1 MIQENLTLNKRKNKM
16 SRLVHIPETL
26 SEIEES
32 ITQKTEQ
39 LAWWTDKLNRSR
51 KNSLRHMRSMHVDTV
66 RLQLAELE
74 QAKLEAEEKALC
86 NIA

>member
-1 MIQENLTLNKRKNKM
+1 M

-74 QAKLEAEEKALC
+74 QAKLEAEEKALN

>member
-1 MIQENLTLNKRKNKM
+1 MT
-16 SRLVHIPETL
+16 LVHIPETL

-32 ITQKTEQ
+32 ISQKQ
-39 LAWWTDKLNRSR
+39 ADLVWWLDKLNRSR
-51 KNSLRHMRSMHVDTV
+51 KNSLRHMRAMQVGVV
-66 RLQLAELE
+66 REQIDLLE

>member
-1 MIQENLTLNKRKNKM
+1 M